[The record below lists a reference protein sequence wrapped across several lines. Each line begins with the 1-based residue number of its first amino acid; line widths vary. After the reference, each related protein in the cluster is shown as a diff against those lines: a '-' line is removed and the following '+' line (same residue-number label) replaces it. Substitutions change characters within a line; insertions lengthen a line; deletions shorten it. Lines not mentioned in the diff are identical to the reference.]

1 MHTLILDIGGIF
13 FSPAWREQGIDEVST
28 KLGIQKEQFIIA
40 LQKEKDNFY
49 EGKILEHDY
58 WKSVLDA
65 LSIKTYTPDDM
76 QNIYRTYITPI
87 AEALACLPALSRHNT
102 LISCNNCPKEWMDE
116 RIRTTNLNQYFSKFF
131 TSGYTHFQKPSVDMY
146 VQVFEYAASI
156 GHPVT
161 YIDDN
166 EQYVRIVQDLGLVV
180 ETEVY
185 SNPDSLLRWIR

>member
-13 FSPAWREQGIDEVST
+13 FSPAWREQGINEVST
-28 KLGIQKEQFIIA
+28 KLGVQKEQFKIA

-49 EGKILEHDY
+49 RGKILERDY

-76 QNIYRTYITPI
+76 QKIYRTYITPI
-87 AEALACLPALSRHNT
+87 AETLGFLPALSKCNT
-102 LISCNNCPKEWMDE
+102 LICCNNSPKEWMDE
-116 RIRTTNLNQYFSKFF
+116 RIRTADLNQYFSIFF

-146 VQVFEYAASI
+146 LQVFEYAARI
-156 GHPVT
+156 GYPIT

-166 EQYVRIVQDLGLVV
+166 EQYVEVVQNLDLGI